1 VTAVALNVQLV
12 APDREIWSGEAR
24 ILVAKTLDGDIGVL
38 AGHAPVIGLLAPGSV
53 VEIIGTGGSEGS
65 EERVS
70 AAVSGGF
77 ISVADDRASVLATQA
92 QLGPEVD
99 VSQVRADLD
108 QELSGA
114 EGGGEEPEAAR
125 YARAL
130 LRAAGE
136 PA

>member
-1 VTAVALNVQLV
+1 VALFVELV
-12 APDREIWSGEAR
+12 APDREIWSGDAR
-24 ILVAKTLDGDIGVL
+24 VLVAKTLDGDIGVL

-53 VEIIGTGGSEGS
+53 VEIIDTDGEGG
-65 EERVS
+65 RVS

-77 ISVADDRASVLATQA
+77 LSVADDRASVLAQQA
-92 QLGPEVD
+92 QLGSEVD
-99 VSQVRADLD
+99 VPQVRADLD
-108 QELSGA
+108 QELTVGEPGA
-114 EGGGEEPEAAR
+114 EESAAAR

>member
-1 VTAVALNVQLV
+1 MPLFVALV

-24 ILVAKTLDGDIGVL
+24 VLVAKTLDGDIGVL

-53 VEIIGTGGSEGS
+53 VEIIDTDGG
-65 EERVS
+65 RVS

-77 ISVADDRASVLATQA
+77 LSVAEDRASVLAQQA
-92 QLGPEVD
+92 QLGTEVD

-108 QELSGA
+108 QELSEA
-114 EGGGEEPEAAR
+114 EGGEETPGAR

-136 PA
+136 PS

>member
-1 VTAVALNVQLV
+1 VALHVELV
-12 APDREIWSGEAR
+12 APEREIWSGEAR
-24 ILVAKTLDGDIGVL
+24 ILVAKTLEGDIGVL

-53 VEIIGTGGSEGS
+53 VEIIGTGGDEGS
-65 EERVS
+65 EDRVS

-77 ISVADDRASVLATQA
+77 LSVADDRASVLAQQA
-92 QLGPEVD
+92 QLGAEVD
-99 VSQVRADLD
+99 VPQVKADLD
-108 QELSGA
+108 QELSGPEA
-114 EGGGEEPEAAR
+114 GGEEPAAAR

>member
-1 VTAVALNVQLV
+1 MELV

-24 ILVAKTLDGDIGVL
+24 ILVAKTLDGDIGVMT
-38 AGHAPVIGLLAPGSV
+38 GHAPVIGLIAPGSV
-53 VEIIGTGGSEGS
+53 VEIIGTGREDTSGD
-65 EERVS
+65 RVT

-77 ISVADDRASVLATQA
+77 LSVADDRASVLAQQA

-99 VSQVRADLD
+99 VPQVRADLD
-108 QELSGA
+108 EELSGA
-114 EGGGEEPEAAR
+114 EPGGEEPAAAR

-136 PA
+136 QA